1 MYSISLLYKTLR
13 SIRPSLCKGLSTWGR
28 FKGKLRQSVLRD
40 KGMEGATALR
50 NPGGQYSQMGFD
62 SNRCYRLLWRS
73 GDWEREAEARD
84 AFGHRKMKRN
94 FFSAFFRLEIFP
106 RGCKNWN
113 SLLLQLGKSE
123 KIKYSSA
130 RGVELFHRNKC
141 TRTLEDYLRDAKNKC
156 LYYCNFLFF

>member
-1 MYSISLLYKTLR
+1 MYSISLLYKTLHR
-13 SIRPSLCKGLSTWGR
+13 IRPSPSKGLSTWGR
-28 FKGKLRQSVLRD
+28 FKGKLRQVFCETRGWRGHQLCVTQVVS
-40 KGMEGATALR
+40 TAKWASTR
-50 NPGGQYSQMGFD
+50 IAVIGF
-62 SNRCYRLLWRS
+62 C
-73 GDWEREAEARD
+73 GEVGIGEREAVARD

-141 TRTLEDYLRDAKNKC
+141 TRTFEDYLGDTKNKC
-156 LYYCNFLFF
+156 FYYSNIFIF